1 MFIRVTINV
10 MLDARI
16 IFGQLMFQFFL
27 GRNSVSQR
35 EIQRCFNL
43 IDFFWKLKYDQH
55 CDEPNPIRCIALSLA
70 LIYYFRLPTNEDN
83 SQRNDHQTP
92 SREELG
98 GVLSQSIPEFVEMI
112 QNELQ
117 RFVNTD
123 NFVIP
128 HGVAVNQA
136 VSLLPHISFISLFR
150 FRFVNISF
158 QLSLVLLLEHHC
170 V

>member
-1 MFIRVTINV
+1 M
-10 MLDARI
+10 I
-16 IFGQLMFQFFL
+16 IIIPTHFLCTCIL

-43 IDFFWKLKYDQH
+43 IDFFWKMRYDEDH
-55 CDEPNPIRCIALSLA
+55 DEPNPIRCIALSLA
-70 LIYYFRLPTNEDN
+70 LIYYFRLPTKEDN
-83 SQRNDHQTP
+83 SQRNDHTTP

-98 GVLSQSIPEFVEMI
+98 DVLSRSIPDFVLII
-112 QNELQ
+112 QNELE

-136 VSLLPHISFISLFR
+136 VSILYFILHIILDFVGNFR
-150 FRFVNISF
+150 FENISF
-158 QLSLVLLLEHHC
+158 PLSSVL
-170 V
+170 